1 MSRLTGAE
9 ALGTVSLARSVV
21 MFRFARSIAGWGSD
35 EFVLRLNELR
45 ALVISLFIMGGI
57 AVAAFVACAVL

>member
-1 MSRLTGAE
+1 
-9 ALGTVSLARSVV
+9 

-45 ALVISLFIMGGI
+45 ALVISLFIMGGNCGGGPRRLCSPLI
-57 AVAAFVACAVL
+57 PQFAPSCLPQRHLAAAY

>member
-1 MSRLTGAE
+1 
-9 ALGTVSLARSVV
+9 
-21 MFRFARSIAGWGSD
+21 MFTNARSIAGWGSD
-35 EFVLRLNELR
+35 EFALRLNELR

>member
-1 MSRLTGAE
+1 
-9 ALGTVSLARSVV
+9 
-21 MFRFARSIAGWGSD
+21 MFGFARSIAGWGSD

-57 AVAAFVACAVL
+57 AVAAFVACAVLRSPSLHFPACRKGT

>member
-1 MSRLTGAE
+1 
-9 ALGTVSLARSVV
+9 
-21 MFRFARSIAGWGSD
+21 MFGFARSIAGWGD